1 MKYLII
7 LLSLL
12 TFSVIRFPCYG
23 ARDLVLSEVYLKGN
37 ADRLEI
43 SNIGDE
49 TFIGTITLSGATTIG
64 TAPEYF
70 NVDNLV
76 VTGGQATVITRYGLS
91 SYDYFQNIGVIGA
104 TNSKLTLSATGR
116 NISLRYQG
124 TLLDQFV
131 INYQTIQTN
140 DATTSF
146 SKREK
151 F

>member
-7 LLSLL
+7 FILSVLCL
-12 TFSVIRFPCYG
+12 CSSVHG

-37 ADRLEI
+37 ADWIEI

-49 TFIGTITLSGATTIG
+49 IFTGTITLSGATTIG
-64 TAPEYF
+64 AAPDYF

-76 VTGGQATVITRYGLS
+76 VTGGQATVIARYGLS
-91 SYDYFQNIGVIGA
+91 NYDYFQNIGIIGA
-104 TNSKLTLSATGR
+104 INSKLTLSATGR
-116 NISLRYQG
+116 DISLRYQE
-124 TLLDQFV
+124 TLLDQFLV
-131 INYQTIQTN
+131 DYQTIQAN
-140 DATTSF
+140 DTTTSF

>member
-7 LLSLL
+7 FILSLL
-12 TFSVIRFPCYG
+12 FLCSSVRG
-23 ARDLVLSEVYLKGN
+23 ARDLLLSEVYLKGN

-49 TFIGTITLSGATTIG
+49 TFTGAIIVSGATTMG

-76 VTGGQATVITRYGLS
+76 VTGGQAVVITRYGLS
-91 SYDYFQNIGVIGA
+91 NYDYFQNIGVIAA

-116 NISLRYQG
+116 DISLRYQG
-124 TLLDQFV
+124 SILDQFV
-131 INYQTIQTN
+131 VDYQTIQSN
-140 DATTSF
+140 DTTTSF

>member
-7 LLSLL
+7 GVLSALFL
-12 TFSVIRFPCYG
+12 CSSVQG

-43 SNIGDE
+43 SNIGDQIF
-49 TFIGTITLSGATTIG
+49 TGNLTLSGASTPG
-64 TAPEYF
+64 TVPEWF
-70 NVDNLV
+70 NVDNIV
-76 VTGGQATVITRYGLS
+76 VTGGQAVVITRYGLS

-116 NISLRYQG
+116 DITLWYQG
-124 TLLDQFV
+124 TLLDQFLV
-131 INYQTIQTN
+131 DYQTVQAN
-140 DATTSF
+140 DTTTSF